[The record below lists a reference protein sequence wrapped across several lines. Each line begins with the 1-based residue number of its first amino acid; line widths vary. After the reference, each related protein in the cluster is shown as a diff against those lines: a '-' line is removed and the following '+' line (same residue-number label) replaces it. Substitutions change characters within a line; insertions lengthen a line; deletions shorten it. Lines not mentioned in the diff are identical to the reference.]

1 MEIEI
6 YHVDQAIN
14 GSKEAL
20 GAIIENIE
28 GPVFNLSLRML
39 GRIEDAE
46 DAKQDI
52 LIKVITSLSSY
63 KGKSLF
69 STWVYKIAVNHLIN
83 EKNKKE
89 KKKRRKKQPKCL
101 TSPF

>member
-46 DAKQDI
+46 ARHSD
-52 LIKVITSLSSY
+52 
-63 KGKSLF
+63 KGHHK
-69 STWVYKIAVNHLIN
+69 
-83 EKNKKE
+83 
-89 KKKRRKKQPKCL
+89 
-101 TSPF
+101 PFFL

>member
-28 GPVFNLSLRML
+28 GPKRIVTGICVFN
-39 GRIEDAE
+39 IKNAE
-46 DAKQDI
+46 TI
-52 LIKVITSLSSY
+52 LFI
-63 KGKSLF
+63 G
-69 STWVYKIAVNHLIN
+69 
-83 EKNKKE
+83 
-89 KKKRRKKQPKCL
+89 
-101 TSPF
+101 

>member
-28 GPVFNLSLRML
+28 WPM
-39 GRIEDAE
+39 
-46 DAKQDI
+46 
-52 LIKVITSLSSY
+52 SY
-63 KGKSLF
+63 SLF
-69 STWVYKIAVNHLIN
+69 DYDPYIPQV
-83 EKNKKE
+83 
-89 KKKRRKKQPKCL
+89 
-101 TSPF
+101 

>member
-28 GPVFNLSLRML
+28 GPVFNLSLRMGGL
-39 GRIEDAE
+39 
-46 DAKQDI
+46 KMLKTQS
-52 LIKVITSLSSY
+52 KT
-63 KGKSLF
+63 F
-69 STWVYKIAVNHLIN
+69 
-83 EKNKKE
+83 
-89 KKKRRKKQPKCL
+89 
-101 TSPF
+101 

>member
-20 GAIIENIE
+20 EAIIENIE

-46 DAKQDI
+46 DLS
-52 LIKVITSLSSY
+52 LIHI
-63 KGKSLF
+63 
-69 STWVYKIAVNHLIN
+69 
-83 EKNKKE
+83 
-89 KKKRRKKQPKCL
+89 
-101 TSPF
+101 

>member
-20 GAIIENIE
+20 EAIIENIE

-52 LIKVITSLSSY
+52 LIKVITSLS
-63 KGKSLF
+63 
-69 STWVYKIAVNHLIN
+69 
-83 EKNKKE
+83 
-89 KKKRRKKQPKCL
+89 CL
-101 TSPF
+101 LYTSPSPRDTR